1 VCAVLTQEQT
11 EQLLDL
17 HAKLGCIDFVVCRQL
32 LGLSVSNKNPF
43 CEWCVRSKLKRTKYP
58 EEASTRASLPIYRLF
73 TDLSGRKRPSLAGY
87 QYFQL
92 FVDDYSR
99 KIWIYF
105 LKLKSEADVIID
117 THIKMVEREK
127 YPLKV
132 AFVRSDGAKELSS
145 SSVKNI
151 YKGEIQQQISA
162 PHSQSQNGVAER
174 YMGIVGNSSNAMML
188 RASMPQYDW
197 PHAVNHATVLINGTT
212 TKGINNNITPNE
224 AYDGVKRKLNL
235 DGVFGCLCFAKVF
248 VKKKED
254 PKARRCVNLGFSTK
268 CKAWI
273 VRELARYFF
282 QKPDGILFS

>member
-1 VCAVLTQEQT
+1 M
-11 EQLLDL
+11 
-17 HAKLGCIDFVVCRQL
+17 
-32 LGLSVSNKNPF
+32 
-43 CEWCVRSKLKRTKYP
+43 
-58 EEASTRASLPIYRLF
+58 
-73 TDLSGRKRPSLAGY
+73 
-87 QYFQL
+87 
-92 FVDDYSR
+92 
-99 KIWIYF
+99 
-105 LKLKSEADVIID
+105 DVIFSS
-117 THIKMVEREK
+117 
-127 YPLKV
+127 
-132 AFVRSDGAKELSS
+132 AS

-212 TKGINNNITPNE
+212 TKGINNSITPNE

-273 VRELARYFF
+273 VRELDTFSRSLMEFYSRDVAFNVDIFPYRNTLVPRPVVPPVSEDDDELGDYDEVPFYLPSSLP
-282 QKPDGILFS
+282 KVYSPTDAVVVSDGDAAVFNVDQESSAIVNYDQADSTQCCQ